1 MLIKEAKSLK
11 KINLP
16 KYCSHCGVKRSEY
29 WHAILSCETPTDV
42 ELYEDDD
49 NRMPQMSGYKNYIL
63 CDKCSEQYNKMSEV
77 WWIRGP
83 ETPTTPR
90 PRVAIHGI
98 TTIDIQEVYIHRDP

>member
-16 KYCSHCGVKRSEY
+16 KYCSYCGVKRSEY
-29 WHAILSCETPTDV
+29 WHAILSCETPTDI

-63 CDKCSEQYNKMSEV
+63 CDKCSEQYNKMSIAEQNYRRV
-77 WWIRGP
+77 NFGYIGVKCKC
-83 ETPTTPR
+83 TTLGEIY
-90 PRVAIHGI
+90 VK
-98 TTIDIQEVYIHRDP
+98 QK

>member
-42 ELYEDDD
+42 ELYGGFEKKT
-49 NRMPQMSGYKNYIL
+49 KN
-63 CDKCSEQYNKMSEV
+63 V
-77 WWIRGP
+77 
-83 ETPTTPR
+83 T
-90 PRVAIHGI
+90 VAN
-98 TTIDIQEVYIHRDP
+98 